1 MPTRQFEGLIAHFW
15 EVARTTSFHPVGPS
29 PNVFGSLAEVLASTV
44 IEYEQADQGQMEI
57 WSTGTL
63 QTVVGIDDF
72 RRLLLSIHVVWRIT
86 FVCKSGMS
94 LVNISITSI
103 VAANPA
109 SSDLLEFDMVY
120 LPSTGP
126 ALSQRLSGPIAKTT
140 PKVPCDSANP
150 HLMLPQ

>member
-15 EVARTTSFHPVGPS
+15 EVARTRFFHLVGPS
-29 PNVFGSLAEVLASTV
+29 PNVFGYLD
-44 IEYEQADQGQMEI
+44 EQADQGQKEI

-63 QTVVGIDDF
+63 QTVVGIDYF